1 MLQIEDIAV
10 IYRGVWYNKGVRDKN
25 LTNLENLINFSA
37 MDSKKLDE
45 FFPRTPHKR
54 FGSLTFEEIDMM
66 CGFFRKVQMLFP
78 DKPMIKK
85 MTSWYITLLIN
96 DLGEEE
102 QKEIRDKL
110 RAVK

>member
-1 MLQIEDIAV
+1 
-10 IYRGVWYNKGVRDKN
+10 
-25 LTNLENLINFSA
+25 

-54 FGSLTFEEIDMM
+54 FVSLTFEEIGMM

>member
-1 MLQIEDIAV
+1 MLQIGDIAV
-10 IYRGVWYNKGVRDKN
+10 IHIGVWYNIRVGTKGT
-25 LTNLENLINFSA
+25 TNLENLINFSA

-54 FGSLTFEEIDMM
+54 FVSLTFEEIDMM

>member
-1 MLQIEDIAV
+1 MLQIKDIAV
-10 IYRGVWYNKGVRDKN
+10 IYTGVWYNIRVGTKGT
-25 LTNLENLINFSA
+25 TNLENLINFSA

-54 FGSLTFEEIDMM
+54 FVSLTFEEIDMM

>member
-10 IYRGVWYNKGVRDKN
+10 IYTGVWYNIRVVTKGT
-25 LTNLENLINFSA
+25 TNLENLINFSA

-54 FGSLTFEEIDMM
+54 FVSLTFEEIDMM

>member
-54 FGSLTFEEIDMM
+54 FVALSFEEIDSM
-66 CGFFRKVQMLFP
+66 CGFFRKVQMLFT

>member
-54 FGSLTFEEIDMM
+54 FVALTFEEIDSM
-66 CGFFRKVQMLFP
+66 CGFFRKVQMLFTY
-78 DKPMIKK
+78 KPMIKK